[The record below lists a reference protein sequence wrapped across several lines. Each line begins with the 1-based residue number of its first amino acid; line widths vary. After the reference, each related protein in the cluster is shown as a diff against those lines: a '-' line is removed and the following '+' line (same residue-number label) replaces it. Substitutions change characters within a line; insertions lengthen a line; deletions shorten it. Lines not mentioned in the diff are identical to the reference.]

1 MKNKKYYEIS
11 TINECVGKNDDVKIV
26 QNIFLL
32 VFAVLSHPRN
42 NCAVAGW
49 DFFYWMLSSW
59 FKNHWYYFLNGILL
73 KVTWT
78 VIFIFKMIKYN

>member
-1 MKNKKYYEIS
+1 MSSLLSKILETGINVFKNNKLILKNEKYYEIS

-42 NCAVAGW
+42 NCAVAG
-49 DFFYWMLSSW
+49 
-59 FKNHWYYFLNGILL
+59 
-73 KVTWT
+73 
-78 VIFIFKMIKYN
+78 